1 MASVYS
7 KVSILLLMFLVGS
20 FGSSASAMQKIRVIE
35 GFGSSIRVAPTVSK
49 PPQKVVPRE
58 DADIQLLKQKGIEPN
73 FEGIKKYLN
82 DIHIS
87 EEQKRQAT
95 SLIGLLGSEDYQ
107 IRQEATKKLS
117 HFPGLPIEEFDRA
130 KKDSDAETVY
140 RIEMVARFLNLSFG
154 KTLAATYRVIVD
166 KKITGLMPEIIRSK
180 PFTQNDQSLVDGMLE
195 AIVATAT
202 PADDKQLRGLLNED
216 SVKVQAAAVE
226 GLYLSQKKGVTELL
240 KELTAQTN
248 RDDFV
253 RFKAA
258 ESLADLG
265 ERSALPNLIE
275 LLESTNVNVRTWA
288 GNTLQISTG
297 VDHGYTGYAKE
308 DVRKESVDKWKKWL
322 AADGDTAKLRF
333 PLKKFIEFESYL
345 NGNTLLACGYKNKVI
360 ELNPDGKEVWSVD
373 AQGAWSAE
381 KLKNGNVLVA
391 CYNQNKVVE
400 FDLKKNEVWTYPC
413 KSPLNVRPL
422 KNGNVLISEY
432 SGRRVIEVNR
442 EKDIVWSYSADA
454 SVADAVRMPSG
465 NTLVAAQSKIVE
477 VDMKGKVVWEYPTN
491 QPYGVQ
497 ALKNGNILVAKFTPG
512 QILEINRKKE
522 IVWQYDCK
530 NPTDAMML
538 PNGNILITENT
549 QFIEVTRE
557 KKVIWTKSG
566 ASCGAARR

>member
-1 MASVYS
+1 M
-7 KVSILLLMFLVGS
+7 
-20 FGSSASAMQKIRVIE
+20 
-35 GFGSSIRVAPTVSK
+35 
-49 PPQKVVPRE
+49 
-58 DADIQLLKQKGIEPN
+58 
-73 FEGIKKYLN
+73 
-82 DIHIS
+82 
-87 EEQKRQAT
+87 
-95 SLIGLLGSEDYQ
+95 
-107 IRQEATKKLS
+107 
-117 HFPGLPIEEFDRA
+117 
-130 KKDSDAETVY
+130 
-140 RIEMVARFLNLSFG
+140 
-154 KTLAATYRVIVD
+154 
-166 KKITGLMPEIIRSK
+166 
-180 PFTQNDQSLVDGMLE
+180 
-195 AIVATAT
+195 
-202 PADDKQLRGLLNED
+202 
-216 SVKVQAAAVE
+216 
-226 GLYLSQKKGVTELL
+226 
-240 KELTAQTN
+240 TAQTN

-308 DVRKESVDKWKKWL
+308 NVRKESVDNWKKWL